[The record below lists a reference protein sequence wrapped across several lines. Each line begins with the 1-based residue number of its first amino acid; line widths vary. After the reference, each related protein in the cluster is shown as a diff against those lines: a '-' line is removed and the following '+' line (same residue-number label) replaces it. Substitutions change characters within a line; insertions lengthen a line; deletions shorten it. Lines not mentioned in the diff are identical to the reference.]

1 MCRAPRA
8 RPSLVGSLLVLVTLM
23 GSPAVGDEQTD
34 FLRDVRAESAQPADA
49 PILIT
54 VTLTNSGNKSIT
66 YWCGGPGNY
75 PDAASYKARVTDSQG
90 KVREVRLSNGQAQAG
105 SGAYEEIKPGQ
116 TVVMPAAL
124 APLPPG
130 RYTIQVGRG
139 KSAQVMVK
147 RDPQL
152 ARKRDQDILKRIRK
166 GEPFAQ
172 HVAAE
177 YPNKAVGQALFQDL
191 LSEDRQIAFHAAFT
205 LVDSREIPDNS
216 VAIIRQ
222 AMQKQL
228 DLEAK
233 RRSRNTEVLIYLAF
247 LAAKVGSEEAMAP
260 VLALA
265 GSDFDGETRQ
275 RAVEALGAFK
285 NPRAT
290 QELHG
295 FLKDK
300 ERRVRFGA
308 ARVLADRKDPAALE
322 VLLAVAA
329 DREDQWR
336 PYAFQALAK
345 FPNDPRVEPAIKRGL
360 EDPSAFVRAA
370 AKRALQSLHPTPRP

>member
-1 MCRAPRA
+1 
-8 RPSLVGSLLVLVTLM
+8 M
-23 GSPAVGDEQTD
+23 GQPATSAEPTD
-34 FLRDVRAESAQPADA
+34 PTTDVQAESVQPADA

-54 VTLTNSGNKSIT
+54 VALTNTGTRSVA
-66 YWCGGPGNY
+66 YWCGGPGTY
-75 PDAASYKARVTDSQG
+75 PNAARYKARVTDSKG
-90 KVREVRLSNGQAQAG
+90 TVREVRLSNGQAQAG
-105 SGAYEEIKPGQ
+105 SGISEEIKPGQ
-116 TVVMPAAL
+116 TVAMPAVF

-139 KSAQVMVK
+139 KSVQVLVK
-147 RDPQL
+147 RDPRL
-152 ARKRDQDILKRIRK
+152 ARERGQDILKRIRK

-177 YPNKAVGQALFQDL
+177 YPEKTVSQALFQDL
-191 LSEDRQIAFHAAFT
+191 LSEDRQIAFHAVST
-205 LVDSREIPDNS
+205 LVDSHKLPDNS
-216 VAIIRQ
+216 VVFIRL

-233 RRSRNTEVLIYLAF
+233 RRSQNTGVLIYLAF
-247 LAAKVGSEEAMAP
+247 LAAQVGSEEAMAP

-275 RAVEALGAFK
+275 RAVEALGSFQ
-285 NPRAT
+285 NPNAT
-290 QELHG
+290 KALHR

-308 ARVLADRKDPAALE
+308 ARVLADRRDPAALE

-329 DREDQWR
+329 DREDRWR

-345 FPNDPRVEPAIKRGL
+345 YPNDPRVEPAIKNGL
-360 EDPSAFVRAA
+360 EDPATAIREA
-370 AKRALQSLHPTPRP
+370 AKRALQSLHPMPRP